1 MQSIL
6 VLILLFIILNNGQG
20 LFDITDLDWS
30 IRPNDNFFMFV
41 NGHWINRTRIPL
53 SETEWGGI
61 HTMKYKNKYKL
72 KKILDDLI
80 RNENNEYLYADHSL
94 KRKLTDFYLAG
105 LDEQA
110 IERVG
115 IEPLKETLIKLQNIK
130 TYQELIIFILN
141 WYKKM
146 NQGLIFE
153 FDVSP
158 DERNTSIYM
167 VNWRVI
173 KNVFF
178 QDKEFFC
185 SILANW
191 YSTSRT

>member
-6 VLILLFIILNNGQG
+6 VFLLLFVIIVNVQG

-30 IRPNDNFFMFV
+30 IRPTDNFFNFV
-41 NGHWINRTRIPL
+41 NGRWINRTTIPL
-53 SETEWGGI
+53 SEIEWGGI
-61 HTMKYKNKYKL
+61 YTMNYENKYKL

-80 RNENNEYLYADHSL
+80 RNEKIESSYSSHSI
-94 KRKLTDFYLAG
+94 KRKLTDFYLSG

-115 IEPLKETLIKLQNIK
+115 IEPLKKTLIKLQDIK
-130 TYQELIIFILN
+130 TYQELIMFILN

-146 NQGLIFE
+146 NHGLIFE
-153 FDVSP
+153 FDVCP

-167 VNWRVI
+167 VTWRVI
-173 KNVFF
+173 KTFIKINNSFPF
-178 QDKEFFC
+178 L
-185 SILANW
+185 IANW

>member
-1 MQSIL
+1 MGSIVVFL
-6 VLILLFIILNNGQG
+6 LLFVIISNGQG

-41 NGHWINRTRIPL
+41 NGRWMNRTTIPL
-53 SETEWGGI
+53 SEIEWGGI
-61 HTMKYKNKYKL
+61 YTMKYENKYKL

-80 RNENNEYLYADHSL
+80 RNEKPQSLYASHSI
-94 KRKLTDFYLAG
+94 KRKLANFYLAG

-115 IEPLKETLIKLQNIK
+115 IEPLKETLITLQNVK

-153 FDVSP
+153 FDVCA

-167 VNWRVI
+167 VTWRVRKI
-173 KNVFF
+173 F
-178 QDKEFFC
+178 
-185 SILANW
+185 
-191 YSTSRT
+191 SR

>member
-1 MQSIL
+1 MQSVFVFL
-6 VLILLFIILNNGQG
+6 LLFVIIINGEN

-30 IRPNDNFFMFV
+30 IRPTDNFFMFV
-41 NGHWINRTRIPL
+41 NGRWINRTTIPL

-61 HTMKYKNKYKL
+61 YTMKYENKYKL

-80 RNENNEYLYADHSL
+80 RNEKIESYSSRSI
-94 KRKLTDFYLAG
+94 KRKLTDFYLSG

-115 IEPLKETLIKLQNIK
+115 IEPLKKTLIKLQDIK
-130 TYQELIIFILN
+130 TYQELIMFILN

-153 FDVSP
+153 FDVCA

-167 VNWRVI
+167 VNWRVR
-173 KNVFF
+173 KRFF
-178 QDKEFFC
+178 YQDK
-185 SILANW
+185 
-191 YSTSRT
+191 